1 MSSSDRRRF
10 LLLAAAAAGLGACG
24 FAPVYGPGGGAQA
37 LQGQVRLPD
46 PLGRVAFVLNGRLED
61 RLGRAGEGARYALD
75 LNLATQEAGLGTT
88 ADGRTT
94 RFNLLGDLRYVL
106 TDIPTGQEIA
116 AGTVSEFTGY
126 STTGSTVATRAA
138 ERDAEARLGT
148 LLADAVV
155 DRITA
160 AAAVAP

>member
-1 MSSSDRRRF
+1 MSLSDRRRV
-10 LLLAAAAAGLGACG
+10 LLLAAAVAGLGACG
-24 FAPVYGPGGGAQA
+24 FTPAYGPGGGAQA

-46 PLGRVAFVLNGRLED
+46 PLGRVAFLLNGRLED

-75 LNLATQEAGLGTT
+75 LNLATQEDGLGTT

-106 TDIPTGQEIA
+106 TDTATGQEIA
-116 AGTVSEFTGY
+116 AGAVSEFTGY

-138 ERDAEARLGT
+138 ERDAEDRLAT

-160 AAAVAP
+160 AASVAP